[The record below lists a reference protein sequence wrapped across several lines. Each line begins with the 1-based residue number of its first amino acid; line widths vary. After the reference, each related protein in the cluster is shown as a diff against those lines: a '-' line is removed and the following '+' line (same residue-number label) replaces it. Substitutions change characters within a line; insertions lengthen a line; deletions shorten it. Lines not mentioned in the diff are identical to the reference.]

1 MSHSD
6 VRHQDSALRRI
17 QQALSRDR
25 LPHAY
30 LFHGP
35 EGVGKEK
42 VARGLAQLLLCSAP
56 IEREL
61 GIDEAGVVGLERVR
75 EGCGR
80 CEDCRMVAAETHP
93 DFHLIYRQLHRD
105 HPDSEVRKRKGL
117 ELGVD
122 VLRHFVIDKVGLT
135 PLRGRAKLF
144 VIRTADDMTV
154 PAQNALLKTLEEPP
168 ASTFIILLVSAVD
181 RLLPTTLSRCQL
193 VRFDGLPEAFVRD
206 KLRELRPELSRE
218 RIEWCARCGEGSLGW
233 ALEYADDELF
243 ELNQRLAECLTRI
256 GDGHSDSLVKAWTD
270 EASALGE
277 RYRKHDSDI
286 TDAEATRRG
295 LATVFRLAAGW
306 YGDVLRNC
314 ANTAQFMDA
323 DTVAAAINRLAEAQ
337 RQLDLNANTQLI
349 VETLVGNLVETVAAT
364 WCEKKENGTSFMKR
378 GKRVP

>member
-1 MSHSD
+1 MSLPEI
-6 VRHQDSALRRI
+6 RHQGTALRRI
-17 QQALSRDR
+17 QQAFSRDR
-25 LPHAY
+25 VPHAY

-35 EGVGKEK
+35 EGVGKESLAK
-42 VARGLAQLLLCSAP
+42 CLAQLLLCENP
-56 IEREL
+56 REREL
-61 GIDEAGVVGLERVR
+61 AGDDAEEVGLQRVR

-80 CEDCRMVAAETHP
+80 CEDCRLVAAQTHP

-144 VIRTADDMTV
+144 VIRAADDMTV
-154 PAQNALLKTLEEPP
+154 QAQNALLKTLEEPLG
-168 ASTFIILLVSAVD
+168 STFIILLVSAVD

-193 VRFDGLPEAFVRD
+193 VRFDGLPESFVRE
-206 KLRELRPELSRE
+206 KLGEFRPALSRE
-218 RIEWCARCGEGSLGW
+218 WIEWCARYGEGSLGR

-243 ELNQRLAECLTRI
+243 ELHQRLAEGLLRL
-256 GDGHSDSLVKAWTD
+256 GDPRGDALAKAWTD
-270 EASALGE
+270 EAAALGE
-277 RYRKHDSDI
+277 RYRKRDPDI

-306 YGDVLRNC
+306 YGDGLRKSADN
-314 ANTAQFMDA
+314 AQFMNA
-323 DTVAAAINRLAEAQ
+323 ETAAAAINRLAEAQ

-349 VETLVGNLVETVAAT
+349 VETLVGDLAGSAA
-364 WCEKKENGTSFMKR
+364 
-378 GKRVP
+378 V

>member
-1 MSHSD
+1 MSLFD
-6 VRHQDSALRRI
+6 VRHQDAALRRI

-25 LPHAY
+25 VPHAY

-35 EGVGKEK
+35 EGVGKERM
-42 VARGLAQLLLCSAP
+42 ARGLAQLLLCSNP
-56 IEREL
+56 TEREL
-61 GIDEAGVVGLERVR
+61 GTDEAGVVGLKRVR

-80 CEDCRMVAAETHP
+80 CEDCLLVATQTHP

-144 VIRTADDMTV
+144 VIRAADDMTV
-154 PAQNALLKTLEEPP
+154 QAQNALLKTLEEPP
-168 ASTFIILLVSAVD
+168 GSTFIILLVSAVD

-193 VRFDGLPEAFVRD
+193 VRFDGLPESFVRE
-206 KLRELRPELSRE
+206 KLGELRPALSRE
-218 RIEWCARCGEGSLGW
+218 RIEWCARCGENSLGR
-233 ALEYADDELF
+233 ALEYADDEVF
-243 ELNQRLAECLTRI
+243 ELHQRLAEGLKRL
-256 GDGHSDSLVKAWTD
+256 GAPRSDALVKVWTD
-270 EASALGE
+270 EAAALGE
-277 RYRKHDSDI
+277 RYRKRDPDI
-286 TDAEATRRG
+286 TDSEATRRG
-295 LATVFRLAAGW
+295 LATVFQLAAGW

-323 DTVAAAINRLAEAQ
+323 ETVAAAINRLAEAQ

-349 VETLVGNLVETVAAT
+349 VETLVGDLAGSTV
-364 WCEKKENGTSFMKR
+364 
-378 GKRVP
+378 V

>member
-1 MSHSD
+1 MLLSD
-6 VRHQDSALRRI
+6 IRHQDAALRRI

-25 LPHAY
+25 VPHAY

-42 VARGLAQLLLCSAP
+42 VARGLAQLLLCSDP
-56 IEREL
+56 TERKL
-61 GIDEAGVVGLERVR
+61 GIDEAGVVGLECVQ
-75 EGCGR
+75 ESCGR
-80 CEDCRMVAAETHP
+80 CEDCLLVAAETHP

-144 VIRTADDMTV
+144 VIRAADDMTV
-154 PAQNALLKTLEEPP
+154 HAQNALLKTLEEPP
-168 ASTFIILLVSAVD
+168 GSTFIILLVSAVD

-193 VRFDGLPEAFVRD
+193 VRFDGLPEAFICD
-206 KLRELRPELSRE
+206 KLQELRPGLSRD
-218 RIEWCARCGEGSLGW
+218 RIEWCARSGEGSLGR
-233 ALEYADDELF
+233 ALECAEDELF
-243 ELNQRLAECLTRI
+243 ELHHRMADGLTRL
-256 GDGHSDSLVKAWTD
+256 GDGHSDSLAKTWTD

-277 RYRKHDSDI
+277 RYRRRDPDI

-295 LATVFRLAAGW
+295 LATVFQLAAGW
-306 YGDVLRNC
+306 HGDVLRNC
-314 ANTAQFMDA
+314 ADAAQFMDA
-323 DTVAAAINRLAEAQ
+323 ETVASAINRLAEAQ

-349 VETLVGNLVETVAAT
+349 VETLIGDLAGSSVV
-364 WCEKKENGTSFMKR
+364 
-378 GKRVP
+378 

>member
-1 MSHSD
+1 MSLSD
-6 VRHQDSALRRI
+6 VRHQDAALRRI

-25 LPHAY
+25 VPHAY

-35 EGVGKEK
+35 EGVGKER
-42 VARGLAQLLLCSAP
+42 VARGLAQLLLCSNP
-56 IEREL
+56 TEREL
-61 GIDEAGVVGLERVR
+61 GIDEAGVVGLKRVR

-80 CEDCRMVAAETHP
+80 CEDCRLVSAQTHP
-93 DFHLIYRQLHRD
+93 DFHVIYRQLHRD

-144 VIRTADDMTV
+144 VIRAADDMTV
-154 PAQNALLKTLEEPP
+154 QAQNALLKTLEEPP
-168 ASTFIILLVSAVD
+168 GSTFIILLVSALD

-193 VRFDGLPEAFVRD
+193 VRFDGLPEGFIRD
-206 KLRELRPELSRE
+206 KLHELRPELSRE
-218 RIEWCARCGEGSLGW
+218 RIEWCARGGEGSLGR

-243 ELNQRLAECLTRI
+243 ELHQRLADGLTRL
-256 GDGHSDSLVKAWTD
+256 GDPHSDGLVKAWTD
-270 EASALGE
+270 EAAALGE
-277 RYRKHDSDI
+277 RYRKRDPDI

-295 LATVFRLAAGW
+295 LATVFQLAAGW

-314 ANTAQFMDA
+314 ATTAQFMNA
-323 DTVAAAINRLAEAQ
+323 ETVAAAINRLAEAQ

-349 VETLVGNLVETVAAT
+349 VETLVGDLAGSTAV
-364 WCEKKENGTSFMKR
+364 
-378 GKRVP
+378 